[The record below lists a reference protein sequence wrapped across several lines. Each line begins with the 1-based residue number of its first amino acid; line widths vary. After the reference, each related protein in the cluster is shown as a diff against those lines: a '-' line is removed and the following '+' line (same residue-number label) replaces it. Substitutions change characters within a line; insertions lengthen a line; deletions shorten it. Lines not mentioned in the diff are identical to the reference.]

1 MIKEFEELN
10 SNNFDVISEEI
21 VADGAVLLLLRL
33 EQIEN
38 RIEYLKGSVAFLD
51 NAIQINTEAKNMEM
65 LEKCEAMK
73 KEIEAT
79 LVEVEKEH
87 AVLKQQEDLLFKDVE
102 EEIAVL
108 ADMEIA
114 ANKDPYGTFGMN

>member
-1 MIKEFEELN
+1 MVKDFEEMR
-10 SNNFDVISEEI
+10 SDNFDIGEDEI
-21 VADGAVLLLLRL
+21 VVDGAAMLLLRL

-38 RIEYLKGSVAFLD
+38 RIEYLKGSIAFLD

-87 AVLKQQEDLLFKDVE
+87 EVLRKQ
-102 EEIAVL
+102 
-108 ADMEIA
+108 
-114 ANKDPYGTFGMN
+114 